1 MTISAK
7 VIADSVSAK
16 GIRVTTLQL
25 LYPRFIHAEFMT
37 HRVFS
42 RNASSSRA
50 IPVAKIIG
58 AIRDDPAM
66 PVSWGQNQKGMQA
79 DQEVDAATAER
90 AKAVWL
96 KGAEAAII
104 TAEAMIELG
113 IHKQIAN
120 RVLEPWAHI
129 SVIVTATEWENF
141 YALRDHKDA
150 QPEIAALARA
160 MRVAMNGSTPRL
172 LGSDDWHLPY
182 VGDEDRRL
190 VGIFAE
196 TLWSHNTDQ
205 CHRQFDTVV
214 DMREYML
221 LQVSTARCAR
231 VSYNTHDGGKPKI
244 EDDIKLADRLLTS
257 KHMSPFEHQ
266 VTPCPCGTFH
276 ANMRGYHTFRGIL
289 EGTERLRAH
298 AAMTQK
304 RLVETLQRMGFE
316 VVGEAGVQ

>member
-7 VIADSVSAK
+7 VIADSLNAQGV
-16 GIRVTTLQL
+16 RVTTLQL

-50 IPVAKIIG
+50 IPVTKIIN
-58 AIRDDPAM
+58 AIINDPAL

-79 DQEVDAATAER
+79 DQDVDAATAAR

-96 KGAEAAII
+96 KGAEAAVV
-104 TAEAMIELG
+104 TAEALIELG

-160 MRVAMNGSTPRL
+160 MRVAMDESTPRL
-172 LGSDDWHLPY
+172 LGPNDWHLPY
-182 VGDEDRRL
+182 VTDEDRRL

-196 TLWSHNTDQ
+196 TLWGHNTDQ
-205 CHRQFDTVV
+205 CHRQFDGVA
-214 DMREYML
+214 DLREYML

-244 EDDIKLADRLLTS
+244 EDDIKLADRLLAS

-266 VTPCPCGTFH
+266 VTPCGCGQFH
-276 ANMRGYHTFRGIL
+276 ANMRGFHTFRGIL
-289 EGTERLRAH
+289 ETTERLRAH
-298 AAMTQK
+298 AALAQ
-304 RLVETLQRMGFE
+304 RRVVEELRRMGFE
-316 VVGEAGVQ
+316 VVGEAPVQ